1 MTTKPMTQPSTI
13 ILLTPDECC
22 EFLPDPLRK
31 KLMELL
37 PQAVWIEAPVAK
49 AEWLDLLNRHRPEIV
64 ICAWETPPIPIEA
77 AAYLKYVCFLCG
89 SIRKLV
95 PRDLIEQGLLV
106 TNWGAVISNTVAE
119 CALLLILATL
129 RRASDWALA
138 MHTQGKWKEGRHPD
152 TLSLFHRRVGLHGLG
167 AIGRDMVKLLAP
179 FDVEISAY
187 SPSVPDAIYQEL
199 KVHRAASLE
208 ELFANADVLVEL
220 APAKPENYHLVG
232 EDLLNLLPDK
242 AVFVNVGRGMV
253 VDTEALIR
261 VSQAKGMQIALDVY
275 ETEPL
280 PVDSPLRGIPHVTLL
295 PHLGGP
301 TPDRQQDCGKLA
313 VENIKHYLNNEPLIN
328 LIDLGTY
335 DRAT

>member
-1 MTTKPMTQPSTI
+1 MNPRTQALIIMTPHERS
-13 ILLTPDECC
+13 
-22 EFLPDPLRK
+22 EFLPAPLDDQ
-31 KLMELL
+31 LIALL
-37 PQAVWIEAPVAK
+37 PQAIWVEAPVS
-49 AEWLDLLNRHRPEIV
+49 AEKWLELLDVHRPEIV
-64 ICAWETPPIPIEA
+64 VCAWETPPVPMEA
-77 AAYLKYVCFLCG
+77 APYLKYICYLCG

-95 PRDLIEQGLLV
+95 PRELIEQGVQV
-106 TNWGAVISNTVAE
+106 TNWGAIISNTVAE
-119 CALLLILATL
+119 CALLLILAAL

-152 TLSLFHRRVGLHGLG
+152 TLSLFHRRIGLHGLG
-167 AIGRDMVKLLAP
+167 AIGRDLVKLLEP
-179 FDVEISAY
+179 FDVTISAY
-187 SPSVPDAIYQEL
+187 SPSVPDEIYKKL
-199 KVHRAASLE
+199 NVHRAASLE
-208 ELFANADVLVEL
+208 ELFTHAEVLVEL

-232 EDLLNLLPDK
+232 EDLLNLLPDQ

-261 VSQAKGMQIALDVY
+261 VSKAKNMQIALDVY

-280 PVDSPLRGIPHVTLL
+280 PLDSPLRGMPHVTLL

-301 TPDRQQDCGKLA
+301 TPDRRQDCGKLA
-313 VENIKHYLNNEPLIN
+313 VENVKLYLHKEPLIN